1 MPQMLRQDNIPRM
14 LVASTTTA
22 TLAITS
28 GGNTTS
34 VTIGGQSYQPASLL
48 TLNAATVGANGLD
61 AGSLGASQ
69 LWYVYAIAHQTSFA
83 MALVASLSAA
93 PTMPTGYGTAYKL
106 IGAFN
111 TNASSQISF
120 TVVPE
125 DGVVY
130 PVVGANITAPISSTL
145 LSYSSNPMIAG
156 THISGGN
163 QTAPVLLGWA
173 NITVQQGGITYNS
186 GTKRFT
192 VPIAGFYQ
200 IQFACTKLPSQGGR
214 INIGINT
221 DAPTNV
227 TAKAT
232 SYADTASGT
241 IPITVSQIVSLAA
254 NDYIVC
260 FLDIGQVY
268 GNVSDNA
275 YQYFSIIK
283 VG

>member
-22 TLAITS
+22 TLATTS

-130 PVVGANITAPISSTL
+130 PVVAGSVLGRTDGTAVPAGYIGETITSSLSTTYTVTTTIADVPGLSVTLTSGVWIITMNVGFYCSLAQSSAWLVSGASTGVAAMGAYL
-145 LSYSSNPMIAG
+145 L
-156 THISGGN
+156 TSGSAEMQN
-163 QTAPVLLGWA
+163 MQSL
-173 NITVQQGGITYNS
+173 
-186 GTKRFT
+186 T
-192 VPIAGFYQ
+192 VPVSISATTTYK
-200 IQFACTKLPSQGGR
+200 IQA
-214 INIGINT
+214 
-221 DAPTNV
+221 
-227 TAKAT
+227 
-232 SYADTASGT
+232 
-241 IPITVSQIVSLAA
+241 
-254 NDYIVC
+254 
-260 FLDIGQVY
+260 
-268 GNVSDNA
+268 
-275 YQYFSIIK
+275 IK
-283 VG
+283 VGTLALIFSDSVAYPGISYGKSKLTAVRIA